1 MQRQSKPLMRSLM
14 YLHMNHT
21 THGSRAPFV
30 PEKTTRH
37 SSWLVVLLAL
47 MVVYLLAALIITNGF

>member
-1 MQRQSKPLMRSLM
+1 MERQSKPLMRSLM

>member
-1 MQRQSKPLMRSLM
+1 MQQQSKPLMRSLM